1 MQKNLVDS
9 GFFTLLKFQLKG
21 VFSSISDLM
30 SPIYFSLLS
39 IVLFSICIGPYKISE
54 TIVIGITFAILCLS
68 ILFFSSNL
76 LGFGKSDG
84 VLQNIY
90 LSGVKPEVIILSKL
104 SVLTICT
111 YIVSLVNI
119 ALAFILL
126 RFEGATIL
134 WVLINTLVFVPA
146 IASVLLFVNLISILL
161 PNKIVQFLLAMPLL
175 VPCMILATKGVEE
188 HTFTIMMLGASFI
201 YLPLFVYGSTKLL
214 PHAASA

>member
-54 TIVIGITFAILCLS
+54 TVVIGITFAILCLS

-76 LGFGKSDG
+76 LGLGKSDG
-84 VLQNIY
+84 LLQSIY
-90 LSGVKPEVIILSKL
+90 LSGVKLEII
-104 SVLTICT
+104 VLTKLCSLMICT
-111 YIVSLVNI
+111 YIVSIVNI
-119 ALAFILL
+119 GLAFILL
-126 RFEGATIL
+126 RFEEQTMAL
-134 WVLINTLVFVPA
+134 LLINMLVFVPA
-146 IASVLLFVNLISILL
+146 ISVVLLFVNFISILL
-161 PNKIVQFLLAMPLL
+161 PNKIVQFLLAMPML

-188 HTFTIMMLGASFI
+188 HTYTLMMLGANFI